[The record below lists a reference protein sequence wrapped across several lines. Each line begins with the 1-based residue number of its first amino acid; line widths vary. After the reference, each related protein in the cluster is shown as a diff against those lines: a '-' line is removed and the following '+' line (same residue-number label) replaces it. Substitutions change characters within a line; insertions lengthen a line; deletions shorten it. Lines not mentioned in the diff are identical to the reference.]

1 MPSHIALIDC
11 NNFYAACERIFNPS
25 LQGKPVVVLSN
36 NDGCVIARSNEAKAL
51 GIPMGAAYHE
61 WKPLLDH
68 ERVHVLASNY
78 ELYGDMSRRVMNTLA
93 TFVPDEYLEE
103 YSIDEAFMDVSYIP
117 VEKLRDKAT
126 EIRNRVYSWTGVTV
140 TIGIAA
146 TKTIAKLANRVA
158 KKAIAMKGIL
168 VVDNERLCNSVLSQA
183 KVEDV
188 WGVGRKLTAAYN
200 ERGIKTAL
208 DLKNAD
214 EMWVR
219 KRATIVGWRTQREL
233 RGIPALDLETQPQ
246 PRKNII
252 CSRSFK
258 EAITGKERL
267 SEALALYVSKAAER
281 LRAQQSYCGLLSVHI
296 STSRFNT
303 SEHYS
308 NACSIMLNGDT
319 SATPKLIR
327 AAELGLEKIFVEGHA
342 YKRAGISLL
351 NLIPRDR
358 FQEDLFARTSTQD
371 DTMTGLLDA
380 VNARFGRNT
389 MRIASAG
396 QARMLT
402 ASELRSNRFTTSWA
416 ELARVK
422 M

>member
-25 LQGKPVVVLSN
+25 LNGKPIVVLSN

-93 TFVPDEYLEE
+93 TFVPDEQLEE
-103 YSIDEAFMDVSYIP
+103 YSIDEAFMDVSHIP
-117 VEKLRDKAT
+117 IEKLRDKAT
-126 EIRNRVYSWTGVTV
+126 DIRNRVLQWTGITV
-140 TIGIAA
+140 TIGVAA

-252 CSRSFK
+252 CSRRLQGSHYGQRASFGG
-258 EAITGKERL
+258 TGI
-267 SEALALYVSKAAER
+267 VC
-281 LRAQQSYCGLLSVHI
+281 QQSSRAPSSAAILLW
-296 STSRFNT
+296 
-303 SEHYS
+303 
-308 NACSIMLNGDT
+308 
-319 SATPKLIR
+319 
-327 AAELGLEKIFVEGHA
+327 FVVGA
-342 YKRAGISLL
+342 YQHEPFSY
-351 NLIPRDR
+351 
-358 FQEDLFARTSTQD
+358 F
-371 DTMTGLLDA
+371 
-380 VNARFGRNT
+380 
-389 MRIASAG
+389 
-396 QARMLT
+396 
-402 ASELRSNRFTTSWA
+402 
-416 ELARVK
+416 
-422 M
+422 